1 MRKILLLIVG
11 IIAAFIL
18 IFNLGPLILLAI
30 SAWLGYL
37 IFKQFMKTD
46 STSAKIAWVMLGLI
60 VIVLGLSNSY
70 SIIGIGA
77 GIILYIVIK
86 QWNKEDDHKYEHKDK
101 DPFVHFED
109 QWADLNK

>member
-1 MRKILLLIVG
+1 MRKIILLIVG
-11 IIAAFIL
+11 IIAGLIL
-18 IFNLGPLILLAI
+18 LFNIGPLILLAI
-30 SAWLGYL
+30 SAWLVYV
-37 IFKQFMKTD
+37 IFKQFMKTEAT
-46 STSAKIAWVMLGLI
+46 STKIMWVILGLI
-60 VIVLGLSNSY
+60 VVTLGLSNSY

-86 QWNKEDDHKYEHKDK
+86 QWNKEEDRPYTSQGN